1 MLPGDTESRPHMH
14 RGTWWNHEPARTAEH
29 VDLALTG
36 MSCAACAARI
46 ENTLNKLDGVDATV
60 NFATE
65 KASRRVRPCSR
76 LDRRSPRRG
85 RVDRLRRRIA
95 DGSP

>member
-1 MLPGDTESRPHMH
+1 MNASS
-14 RGTWWNHEPARTAEH
+14 TAER

-65 KASRRVRPCSR
+65 KARRVNPACVY
-76 LDRRSPRRG
+76 RRAPPA
-85 RVDRLRRRIA
+85 VEHRRRRELPLQ
-95 DGSP
+95 SVSR